1 MKRTIAVIL
10 ALALCF
16 SLAACGNKRH
26 SLPDELNEDP
36 APTPAAVPTAAPTPV
51 PTPVPTMTP
60 VPISTPVPTPIPTV
74 APTPVPTPIP
84 TPAPTANPYLKLTKS
99 PTGEVVD
106 EGGKAYFVARAE
118 NYSGIT
124 WFIANGPGTIIY
136 QDGMAA
142 SVFSG
147 LQITGL
153 GTETLCLSNIPY
165 ELSGWRVYASFSG
178 LGGPIVTDSAY
189 ITVNKVSE
197 TYDSLLTKYK
207 QVTAGADATQFGFT
221 YLCNLDRNLG
231 YMLQD
236 LDGNGVFELLIGSL
250 YGDGMIYEAYTLVN
264 GAPTMLFQSA
274 ERDRYYLSSAAAF
287 YRRGSSS
294 ASDSEESLN
303 AYSGISLSPTESIWT
318 EGNPSTGEIAYYHCY
333 GSRYSGTGQPI
344 SPEDFANISSSMSY
358 STVTP
363 AFNPIP

>member
-1 MKRTIAVIL
+1 MKRTIAIFLVL
-10 ALALCF
+10 VMCL
-16 SLAACGNKRH
+16 SLAACGSKRH
-26 SLPDELNEDP
+26 SLPDELNED
-36 APTPAAVPTAAPTPV
+36 AAATPATVPTAAP
-51 PTPVPTMTP
+51 
-60 VPISTPVPTPIPTV
+60 TPVPTPIPTV
-74 APTPVPTPIP
+74 APTPVPTVAPTPVPTMAPTPIPTVPP
-84 TPAPTANPYLKLTKS
+84 TPAPTVNPYLKLTKS

-106 EGGKAYFVARAE
+106 EGGTAYFVARAD
-118 NYSGIT
+118 NYTGIT
-124 WFIANGPGTIIY
+124 WFIANAPGTIIY
-136 QDGMAA
+136 QDGMAS
-142 SVFSG
+142 SVFNG

-207 QVTAGADATQFGFT
+207 QVIAGADATQFGFT

-264 GAPTMLFQSA
+264 GAPTLLFQSS
-274 ERDRYYLSSAAAF
+274 ERDRYYLSNAASF

-294 ASDSEESLN
+294 AFDSEESLN
-303 AYSGISLSPTESIWT
+303 TYSGVSVTPVESIWT
-318 EGNPSTGEIAYYHCY
+318 EGNAGTGEMYYFHCY
-333 GSRYSGTGQPI
+333 GSRYSGTGQQI
-344 SPEDFANISSSMSY
+344 SAEEYTNYSNSMSY

-363 AFNPIP
+363 SFVAIQ